1 MAARANWKGVLRAGE
16 VSCPVAL
23 YTAASTAERIAFH
36 ILNRKTGHR
45 VHREFVDAE
54 TGERVEAKEQV
65 KGYET
70 GPGDYIAF
78 EPEEIAKAVPEADK
92 TLDVEAFVPCD
103 QVDDVYFDRPYYLA
117 PSAPA
122 GAEAFALIRD
132 VMASANVAA
141 VARTVLFRRVRSV
154 LIRAHGEGL
163 IAHTLNFD
171 YEVRSAEEAF
181 SELPD
186 AKADDEMLDLALHII
201 KKKAGRFDPTT
212 FDDRYDAAL
221 VELVKAKMEGRKI
234 TPPKPPAATKPS
246 DLMEA
251 LRQSAGGDSGA
262 RAEKRK
268 AAPRKT
274 AKNRKRLNAGKP
286 PRLLRFYALRMGARR
301 GSCPLFGAP
310 VASVRMS
317 PGPAY

>member
-1 MAARANWKGVLRAGE
+1 MAARANWKGVLKIGE

-23 YTAASTAERIAFH
+23 YTAASTTERVSFH

-45 VHREFVDAE
+45 VHREFVDTE
-54 TGERVEAKEQV
+54 TGERVEAEQQV

-70 GPGDYIAF
+70 GGGDYIAF
-78 EPEEIAKAVPEADK
+78 EPEEIAAAVPEADK
-92 TLDVEAFVPCD
+92 TLDVEVFVPCG

-132 VMASANVAA
+132 TMAAADVVAI
-141 VARTVLFRRVRSV
+141 ARTVLFRRVREV
-154 LIRAHGEGL
+154 LIRAHRDGL

-181 SELPD
+181 SDLPD
-186 AKADDEMLDLALHII
+186 AKADDEMLELALHII
-201 KKKAGRFDPTT
+201 KRKAGRFDPTT

-234 TPPKPPAATKPS
+234 TPPKAPKPTRPS

-251 LRQSAGGDSGA
+251 LRQSAREDSGA
-262 RAEKRK
+262 RGEKRS

-274 AKNRKRLNAGKP
+274 VGSKTTKRRKA
-286 PRLLRFYALRMGARR
+286 A
-301 GSCPLFGAP
+301 
-310 VASVRMS
+310 
-317 PGPAY
+317 